1 MIRLGE
7 NAKLGVGSRQQ
18 DFALLNLDGHYAL
31 HHLDVPPL
39 EGVEVDGRLRREEG
53 RPRVV
58 QVERDLTHEHTVW

>member
-1 MIRLGE
+1 M
-7 NAKLGVGSRQQ
+7 
-18 DFALLNLDGHYAL
+18 Y
-31 HHLDVPPL
+31 PPL